1 MDKYRVNEN
10 FAWKY
15 PTAVTL
21 VPVDIANPNGQK
33 VSVALGDKT
42 VINERA
48 GNTNRPALKMI
59 AEPATQAQLKY
70 LYEVDKHP
78 AIELNPAAFAE
89 KAVAKQ

>member
-1 MDKYRVNEN
+1 MEKYRINEN
-10 FAWKY
+10 FAWKN

-21 VPVDIANPNGQK
+21 VPVDLANPNGQK
-33 VSVALGDKT
+33 VSVALGDKA

-48 GNTNRPALKMI
+48 GNANRPALKMI

-89 KAVAKQ
+89 KVAAKQ